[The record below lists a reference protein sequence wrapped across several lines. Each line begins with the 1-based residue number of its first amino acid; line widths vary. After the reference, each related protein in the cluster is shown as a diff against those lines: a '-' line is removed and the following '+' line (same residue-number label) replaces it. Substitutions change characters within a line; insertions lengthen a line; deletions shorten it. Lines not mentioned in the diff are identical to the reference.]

1 MSDLDWNRHVNHVA
15 YIGWALETASPD
27 FLERHRPAVIEVD
40 FRGQA
45 FYGETALCR
54 MQSSS
59 ADREPTI
66 VYQIIKSENRR
77 ELARLRV
84 VWRA

>member
-1 MSDLDWNRHVNHVA
+1 M
-15 YIGWALETASPD
+15 
-27 FLERHRPAVIEVD
+27 IEVD